1 MGGLS
6 GEANSGMPWQKIVL
20 KVTETEA
27 MKIVRRE
34 QERERK
40 RKYRDSKKKLD
51 CKRRASTGE

>member
-1 MGGLS
+1 MFS
-6 GEANSGMPWQKIVL
+6 DYVIFKVL

-40 RKYRDSKKKLD
+40 RKYRDSQRNSLSRVISKEEPTQVNT
-51 CKRRASTGE
+51 A